1 MANQKKK
8 KPTIDEQIK
17 DLKSQ
22 IVANSKDAEW
32 TKKMLAKLTSL
43 QRGALV
49 EPVELIVP
57 QKEVQETIDMGSC
70 KISRTIRGYL
80 LEAKGGMFTFV
91 NNRMASVCAMLN
103 TLFELNKPE
112 KVQSEEDKEL
122 FDSFS
127 SAVLYVFQGL
137 IFSSLKD
144 EMLFGIATDILTR
157 FNAYCQENVDN
168 AELHEETAEDIE
180 KNIAFEN
187 MGQAMQNIADSPL
200 PQAE

>member
-1 MANQKKK
+1 MANPKKK
-8 KPTIDEQIK
+8 KQTIDEQIK
-17 DLKSQ
+17 ELKSQ
-22 IVANSKDAEW
+22 IVSNSKDAEW

-57 QKEVQETIDMGSC
+57 CKEVQESIDMGSC
-70 KISRTIRGYL
+70 KISRTIRGFL

-91 NNRMASVCAMLN
+91 DNRMTSVCAMLN
-103 TLFELNKPE
+103 TLFELNKSAE
-112 KVQSEEDKEL
+112 TEEDKEM

-127 SAVLYVFQGL
+127 SAALYVFQGL
-137 IFSSLKD
+137 IFASLKD
-144 EMLFGIATDILTR
+144 EMLFGVAADILKR
-157 FNAYCQENVDN
+157 FNVYCQENVDN

-187 MGQAMQNIADSPL
+187 MGEAMQNIAGSPL
-200 PQAE
+200 PK

>member
-1 MANQKKK
+1 MKKTNDK
-8 KPTIDEQIK
+8 KNVENEIKTIIQEIISNSRDAK
-17 DLKSQ
+17 WAKSL
-22 IVANSKDAEW
+22 IS
-32 TKKMLAKLTSL
+32 KLTGLFKINKFVDVSL
-43 QRGALV
+43 SDIISSIDFGACALHKV
-49 EPVELIVP
+49 
-57 QKEVQETIDMGSC
+57 KN
-70 KISRTIRGYL
+70 GYL

-91 NNRMASVCAMLN
+91 DNSMASVCAMLN

-144 EMLFGIATDILTR
+144 EMLFGVATDILTR

-187 MGQAMQNIADSPL
+187 MGRAMQNIADSPL

>member
-8 KPTIDEQIK
+8 KSTIDEQIK

-70 KISRTIRGYL
+70 KVSKTIRGYL

-91 NNRMASVCAMLN
+91 DNRMASVCAMLN
-103 TLFELNKPE
+103 TLFELNKTTE
-112 KVQSEEDKEL
+112 TEEDKEM

-144 EMLFGIATDILTR
+144 EMLFGVATDILKR

-168 AELHEETAEDIE
+168 AKLHEETAEDIE

-187 MGQAMQNIADSPL
+187 MGQAMQNIAESPL
-200 PQAE
+200 PK